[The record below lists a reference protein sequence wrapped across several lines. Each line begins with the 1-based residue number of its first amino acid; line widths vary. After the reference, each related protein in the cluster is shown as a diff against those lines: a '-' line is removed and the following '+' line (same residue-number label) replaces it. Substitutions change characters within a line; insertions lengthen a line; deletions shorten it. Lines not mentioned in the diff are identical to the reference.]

1 MINLAILIVGIFLGL
16 MRLKMVLFGIGV
28 MKMEVIGK
36 FVCNACSRVFEIN
49 GIGEVNYCP
58 FCGSYEVYVKDDR
71 D

>member
-1 MINLAILIVGIFLGL
+1 

-36 FVCNACSRVFEIN
+36 FVCNGCSRVFEIN

>member
-1 MINLAILIVGIFLGL
+1 
-16 MRLKMVLFGIGV
+16 

-71 D
+71 N

>member
-1 MINLAILIVGIFLGL
+1 

-36 FVCNACSRVFEIN
+36 FVCNACSRAFEIN

>member
-1 MINLAILIVGIFLGL
+1 MQSKMEHFLT
-16 MRLKMVLFGIGV
+16 GV

-49 GIGEVNYCP
+49 GVGEVNYCP